1 MLKCILQNGIKR
13 KLCLK
18 KQPGH
23 WLDQEKERYP
33 TQLVEDT
40 KTLLKILVLF
50 IPFPI
55 YFALFMQQVL
65 PCPST
70 GPKIV
75 WLVSNQL
82 IEKIGQ
88 AQNLKIILTIFFLYS
103 SFLFIKIYNYM
114 F

>member
-75 WLVSNQL
+75 WLVKTCIKSADRKNRSSPKL
-82 IEKIGQ
+82 ENHFDYIFP
-88 AQNLKIILTIFFLYS
+88 LFFL
-103 SFLFIKIYNYM
+103 LIH
-114 F
+114 